1 MNNTSGSDAMNV
13 SDQIKA
19 VGAEAVL
26 NSLNDG
32 LYVVDLNRRITYW
45 SPQAE
50 QITGW
55 TAEDV
60 VGKHCR
66 DGVLCHID
74 KDGRQLCGEE
84 HCPLHRAM
92 VTNSGSTAP
101 IVVFAQSKTGD
112 RVPMR
117 VSVAPIRDSDGT
129 VIGGV
134 ETFRDLSGE
143 FNDIMRAQRIQTL
156 TLSQDWPADEGV
168 SFDAH
173 YVPADV
179 VGGDYY
185 AAARLAD
192 GVYGFMLADM
202 TGHGVSAALYTMFLS
217 SLWEQ
222 HKALMA
228 TPTTFCHVVNDELV
242 YLFKDAGPFAATICG
257 VVDLPA
263 GELRVVG
270 AGSPA
275 PLVMNASGRCDK
287 VICPGLPLGCM
298 EDVTYT
304 QEVVPIAP
312 GDYVLLFSDG
322 AIEVSLADE
331 SFLGTDGLVAIL
343 QRLGYPGSAV
353 SLEQIEEEILR
364 ASDRIRF
371 DDDLTLMEV
380 RIR

>member
-1 MNNTSGSDAMNV
+1 MGMTDL
-13 SDQIKA
+13 IKA

-26 NSLNDG
+26 DSLNDG
-32 LYVVDLNRRITYW
+32 LYVVDLDRRITYW

-55 TAEDV
+55 LAEDV

-92 VTNSGSTAP
+92 VTNRGSTAP
-101 IVVFAQSKTGD
+101 IIVFAQSKDGE

-117 VSVAPIRDSDGT
+117 VSVAPIRDSEGK

-134 ETFRDLSGE
+134 ETFRDLSSE
-143 FNDIMRAQRIQTL
+143 FNDILRAQRIQLL
-156 TLSQDWPADEGV
+156 TLGVDWPEDDGA

-185 AAARLAD
+185 AAARLGE

-217 SLWEQ
+217 SLWER
-222 HKALMA
+222 HKELMV
-228 TPTTFCHVVNDELV
+228 TPATFCRVVNDELY
-242 YLFKDAGPFAATICG
+242 YLFRDAGPFAATICG

-263 GELRVVG
+263 GELRLAG

-275 PLVMNASGRCDK
+275 PLVLNAAGRCDK
-287 VICPGLPLGCM
+287 IDCPGMPLGCV
-298 EDVTYT
+298 EDVAYT
-304 QEVVPIAP
+304 EEVVPIAS
-312 GDYVLLFSDG
+312 GDHVLLFSDG
-322 AIEVSLADE
+322 AIEVSLPNEDY
-331 SFLGTDGLVAIL
+331 LGTAGLVAIL
-343 QRLGYPGSAV
+343 QRLRYPAKAV
-353 SLEQIEEEILR
+353 SLRAIEEEILK

-371 DDDLTLMEV
+371 DDDLTFLEIV
-380 RIR
+380 IR